1 MIVKFFELKNK
12 DLKKNKYFLLYGNNK
27 GLIEE
32 TIKNTL
38 IPILSNNVSYYDES
52 QILNNIENFK
62 EDIFSQSFFDRERL
76 IVIKRSTEKIYP
88 VCEEIV
94 EKNLK
99 DISIIFISESL
110 EKRSKLRLFFEK
122 NNKTVCIP
130 FYEDNQQTLSN
141 IVQNHLKKLN
151 INLSQQM
158 INVIVDRSRGDRVNL
173 NNELIKLEN
182 YSLNKKKIE
191 LDDILKL
198 TNLAENHHISSLV
211 DYSLAKNR
219 TKTLNILNENN
230 LNSEDCIYILRMFLS
245 KLKRLLIIK
254 NELREDNNIEK
265 IISSHKPPIFWK
277 DKELVKQQIKAWK
290 YDNIQK
296 QIVKTNS
303 LELKIKRNPSA
314 SIFLVTDFILERTLE
329 ISN

>member
-12 DLKKNKYFLLYGNNK
+12 DLKRNKYFLLYGNNK

-38 IPILSNNVSYYDES
+38 IPILSNNISYYDEN
-52 QILNNIENFK
+52 QILNNVENFK
-62 EDIFSQSFFDRERL
+62 EDIFSQSFFDKERL
-76 IVIKRSTEKIYP
+76 IVIKRSTEKIHP
-88 VCEEIV
+88 VCEEII

-99 DISIIFISESL
+99 DISIIFISENL

-122 NNKTVCIP
+122 NNNTVCIP
-130 FYEDNQQTLSN
+130 FYEDNQQTLNN

-158 INVIVDRSRGDRVNL
+158 INVIVNRSRGDRINL
-173 NNELIKLEN
+173 NNELVKIEN

-245 KLKRLLIIK
+245 KLKRLL
-254 NELREDNNIEK
+254 
-265 IISSHKPPIFWK
+265 
-277 DKELVKQQIKAWK
+277 
-290 YDNIQK
+290 
-296 QIVKTNS
+296 
-303 LELKIKRNPSA
+303 
-314 SIFLVTDFILERTLE
+314 
-329 ISN
+329 

>member
-1 MIVKFFELKNK
+1 MIVKFFELRNK
-12 DLKKNKYFLLYGNNK
+12 DLKRNKYFLLYGNNK

-38 IPILSNNVSYYDES
+38 IPILSNNVSYYDEN
-52 QILNNIENFK
+52 QILNNVENFK
-62 EDIFSQSFFDRERL
+62 EDIFSQSFFDKEKL
-76 IVIKRSTEKIYP
+76 IVIKRSTEKIHP
-88 VCEEIV
+88 VCEEII

-99 DISIIFISESL
+99 DISIIFISENL

-122 NNKTVCIP
+122 NNNTVCIP
-130 FYEDNQQTLSN
+130 FYEDNQQTLNN

-158 INVIVDRSRGDRVNL
+158 INVIVNRSRGDRINL
-173 NNELIKLEN
+173 NNELVKIEN

-211 DYSLAKNR
+211 DYSLAKNK

-254 NELREDNNIEK
+254 NELRENDNIEK

-290 YDNIQK
+290 YDNIKK

-303 LELKIKRNPSA
+303 LELKIKKNPSA

>member
-12 DLKKNKYFLLYGNNK
+12 DLKQNKYFLLYGNNK

-173 NNELIKLEN
+173 NNELIKIEN

-230 LNSEDCIYILRMFLS
+230 LNSEDCIYILRMFLN

-290 YDNIQK
+290 YDNIKK

>member
-12 DLKKNKYFLLYGNNK
+12 DLKQNKYFLLYGNNK

-303 LELKIKRNPSA
+303 LELKIKKNPSA

>member
-12 DLKKNKYFLLYGNNK
+12 DLKRNKYFLLYGNNK

-38 IPILSNNVSYYDES
+38 IPILSNNISYYDEN
-52 QILNNIENFK
+52 QILNNVENFK
-62 EDIFSQSFFDRERL
+62 EDIFSQSFFDKEKL
-76 IVIKRSTEKIYP
+76 IVIKRSTEKIHP
-88 VCEEIV
+88 VCEEII

-99 DISIIFISESL
+99 DISIIFISENL

-122 NNKTVCIP
+122 NNNTVCIP
-130 FYEDNQQTLSN
+130 FYEDNQQTLNN

-158 INVIVDRSRGDRVNL
+158 INVIVNRSRGDRINL
-173 NNELIKLEN
+173 NNELVKIEN

-254 NELREDNNIEK
+254 NELRENDNIEK

-290 YDNIQK
+290 YDNIKK

-303 LELKIKRNPSA
+303 LELKIKKNPYA

>member
-1 MIVKFFELKNK
+1 MIVKFFELRNK
-12 DLKKNKYFLLYGNNK
+12 DLKRNKYFLLYGNNK

-38 IPILSNNVSYYDES
+38 IPILSNNVSYYDEN
-52 QILNNIENFK
+52 QILNNVENFK
-62 EDIFSQSFFDRERL
+62 EDIFSQSFFDKEKL
-76 IVIKRSTEKIYP
+76 IVIKRSTEKIHP
-88 VCEEIV
+88 VCEEII

-99 DISIIFISESL
+99 DISIIFISENL

-122 NNKTVCIP
+122 NNNTVCIP
-130 FYEDNQQTLSN
+130 FYEDNQQTLNN

-158 INVIVDRSRGDRVNL
+158 INVIVNRSRGDRINL
-173 NNELIKLEN
+173 NNELVKIEN

-211 DYSLAKNR
+211 DYSLAKNK

-254 NELREDNNIEK
+254 NGLRENDNIEK

-290 YDNIQK
+290 YDNIKK

-303 LELKIKRNPSA
+303 LELKIKKNPYA

>member
-12 DLKKNKYFLLYGNNK
+12 DLKQNKYFLLYGNNK

-122 NNKTVCIP
+122 NSKTVCIP

-303 LELKIKRNPSA
+303 LELKIKKNPSA

>member
-12 DLKKNKYFLLYGNNK
+12 DLKQNKYFLLYGNNK

-62 EDIFSQSFFDRERL
+62 EDIFSQSFFDKERL
-76 IVIKRSTEKIYP
+76 IVIKRSTEKIHP
-88 VCEEIV
+88 VCEEII

-122 NNKTVCIP
+122 NSKTVCIP

-158 INVIVDRSRGDRVNL
+158 INVIVNRSRGDRVNL

-230 LNSEDCIYILRMFLS
+230 LNSEDCIYILRMFLN

-303 LELKIKRNPSA
+303 LELKIKKNPSA

>member
-1 MIVKFFELKNK
+1 MIVKFFELRNK
-12 DLKKNKYFLLYGNNK
+12 DLKRNKYFLLYGNNK

-99 DISIIFISESL
+99 DISIIFISENL

-122 NNKTVCIP
+122 NNNTVCIP
-130 FYEDNQQTLSN
+130 FYEDNQQTLNN
-141 IVQNHLKKLN
+141 IVQNHLRKLN

-158 INVIVDRSRGDRVNL
+158 INVIVNRSRGDRVNL
-173 NNELIKLEN
+173 NNELVKIEN

-303 LELKIKRNPSA
+303 LELKIKKNPSA

>member
-12 DLKKNKYFLLYGNNK
+12 DLKRNKYFLLYGNNK

-38 IPILSNNVSYYDES
+38 IPILSNNISYYDEN
-52 QILNNIENFK
+52 QILNNVENFK
-62 EDIFSQSFFDRERL
+62 EDIFSQSFFDKERL
-76 IVIKRSTEKIYP
+76 IVIKRSTEKIHP
-88 VCEEIV
+88 VCEEII

-99 DISIIFISESL
+99 DISIIFISENL

-122 NNKTVCIP
+122 NNNTVCIP
-130 FYEDNQQTLSN
+130 FYEDNQQTLNN

-158 INVIVDRSRGDRVNL
+158 INVIVNRSRGDRINL
-173 NNELIKLEN
+173 NNELVKIEN

-211 DYSLAKNR
+211 DYSLAKNK

-254 NELREDNNIEK
+254 NELRENDNIEK

-277 DKELVKQQIKAWK
+277 DKELIKQQIKAWK
-290 YDNIQK
+290 YDNIKK

-303 LELKIKRNPSA
+303 LELKIKKNPYA

>member
-290 YDNIQK
+290 YDNIKK

>member
-12 DLKKNKYFLLYGNNK
+12 DLKQNKYFLLYGNNK

-76 IVIKRSTEKIYP
+76 IVIKRSTEKIHP
-88 VCEEIV
+88 VCEEII

-122 NNKTVCIP
+122 NSKTVCIP

>member
-1 MIVKFFELKNK
+1 MIVKFFELRNK
-12 DLKKNKYFLLYGNNK
+12 DLKRNKYFLLYGNNK

-38 IPILSNNVSYYDES
+38 IPILSNNISYYDEN
-52 QILNNIENFK
+52 QILNNVENFK
-62 EDIFSQSFFDRERL
+62 EDIFSQSFFDKERL
-76 IVIKRSTEKIYP
+76 IVIKRSTEKIHP
-88 VCEEIV
+88 VCEEII

-99 DISIIFISESL
+99 DISIIFISENL

-122 NNKTVCIP
+122 NNNTVCIP
-130 FYEDNQQTLSN
+130 FYEDNQQTLNN

-158 INVIVDRSRGDRVNL
+158 INVIVNRSRGDRINL
-173 NNELIKLEN
+173 NNELVKIEN

-245 KLKRLLIIK
+245 KLKRLLVIK
-254 NELREDNNIEK
+254 NGLRENDNIEK

-290 YDNIQK
+290 YDNIKK

-303 LELKIKRNPSA
+303 LELKIKKNPYA

>member
-12 DLKKNKYFLLYGNNK
+12 DLKQNKYFLLYGNNK

-62 EDIFSQSFFDRERL
+62 EDIFSQSFFDKERL
-76 IVIKRSTEKIYP
+76 IVIKRSTEKIHP
-88 VCEEIV
+88 VCEEII

-122 NNKTVCIP
+122 NSKTVCIP

-158 INVIVDRSRGDRVNL
+158 INVIVNRSRGDRVNL
-173 NNELIKLEN
+173 SNELIKIEN

-230 LNSEDCIYILRMFLS
+230 LNSEDCIYILRMFLN

-303 LELKIKRNPSA
+303 LELKIKKNPSA

>member
-76 IVIKRSTEKIYP
+76 IVIKRSTEKIHP
-88 VCEEIV
+88 VCEEII

-122 NNKTVCIP
+122 NSKTVCIP

-173 NNELIKLEN
+173 NNELIKIEN

-230 LNSEDCIYILRMFLS
+230 LNSEDCIYILRMFLN

-303 LELKIKRNPSA
+303 LELKIKKKSLCFN
-314 SIFLVTDFILERTLE
+314 FF
-329 ISN
+329 SNRFYSRKNS